1 MGMHCGENFRVPRLE
16 IADGQDAYSGVPCPR
31 AYDNA
36 VYVFVVHIVMDPTSL
51 SQLRSALQAA
61 ASRRDAAAAAGP
73 TEGGSDFGKALDSAL
88 KEVSLTE
95 KAAQTLQK
103 DFVAGVDGVTL
114 EQTMVAAQ
122 KSQLA
127 FQATLTVRN
136 RLVAAYTDIMNM
148 QV

>member
-1 MGMHCGENFRVPRLE
+1 
-16 IADGQDAYSGVPCPR
+16 
-31 AYDNA
+31 
-36 VYVFVVHIVMDPTSL
+36 MDPTSL

-61 ASRRDAAAAAGP
+61 VARQDTAAAARNGD
-73 TEGGSDFGKALDSAL
+73 GGLDFGSTLDSAL
-88 KEVSLTE
+88 REVSRTE

-103 DFVAGVDGVTL
+103 DFVAGAPGVSL
-114 EQTMVAAQ
+114 EQTMVAVQ
-122 KSQLA
+122 KSQVA

>member
-1 MGMHCGENFRVPRLE
+1 
-16 IADGQDAYSGVPCPR
+16 
-31 AYDNA
+31 
-36 VYVFVVHIVMDPTSL
+36 MDPTTL

-61 ASRRDAAAAAGP
+61 VARNEEAAAAGSAS
-73 TEGGSDFGKALDSAL
+73 GADFGAALDTAL
-88 KEVSLTE
+88 KRVSDVE
-95 KAAQTLQK
+95 RDASSMQKAY
-103 DFVAGVDGVTL
+103 VAGADGASL
-114 EQTMVAAQ
+114 EQTMIAVQ